1 MTTRHEVHRGTTA
14 DGVPWVITL
23 HPDGTASGYLP
34 RWHGQATSAAPM
46 THGMARLLI
55 AGLPKAQALEGE
67 VETLANSA
75 RRAFPMPR
83 VVSAAV
89 ARMRAK
95 IEGRKAANG

>member
-1 MTTRHEVHRGTTA
+1 M
-14 DGVPWVITL
+14 
-23 HPDGTASGYLP
+23 
-34 RWHGQATSAAPM
+34 
-46 THGMARLLI
+46 I